1 MGVSED
7 QRPEGEDVVDV
18 AVPVDVEEV
27 CTLPALDE
35 DGGAAD
41 GTEGAHRGAHAARHQ
56 LLSLGEQALRG
67 LVCHPATG
75 ERERTIESAAASPD
89 AMQSGIPTPR

>member
-41 GTEGAHRGAHAARHQ
+41 GTEGVAHHRVVGHALDAQ
-56 LLSLGEQALRG
+56 SPANELL
-67 LVCHPATG
+67 VV
-75 ERERTIESAAASPD
+75 D
-89 AMQSGIPTPR
+89 M